1 MNILFVNY
9 GDFTTNSLNHIA
21 GFADALC
28 ADGHACV
35 VAVPAKP
42 GTISAVHDPL
52 FIPATYAQLLARP
65 GLFPDARPADIIHA
79 WTPRE
84 GVRKFVLAYQR
95 VVATP
100 ARVIIHLEDN
110 ERHLISAYTGK
121 TFDELRTAAPDQTDR
136 WLVDGL
142 PHPLRHENFLRVA
155 DGVTHIVDRLKEH
168 VPAGVPAH
176 LLFPPVDFRLYSPDL
191 PSPAA
196 ALRSELGLRPGEKAV
211 VFTGSNTFAN
221 EPELRQLYLAVA
233 LLNQRGTPTRLI
245 RTGFNSPTFLASL
258 AFDYR
263 AFVLDL
269 GFVAKTRLPHLL
281 ALADVLVQPG
291 QSGPFNDYR
300 LPSKLPEF
308 LASGRPVV
316 LPPTNLALLMQDGR
330 EALFLKTGAPE
341 DIADACQRLFADP
354 KLAAALGKSG
364 TAFAHRHFDA
374 KTNTT
379 ALYAFYA
386 ATAAR
391 PSRSDW
397 TLARDPFATETSLLA
412 ARVASHL
419 PAPAA
424 IELAG
429 LDLLVRQLE
438 LSLDATR
445 GLQARELADKSAEL
459 THANLRAELAQKHA
473 DNVDASRTALQTHA
487 DNLHAARIAVQTH
500 ADNLQSSRAA
510 LQTHADNLEKN
521 LAETNRLAVAQSGR
535 FTAQLAQSENHGRNL
550 QQTLDSLRPQ
560 FARSELLRDQAEKLL
575 AAARTQMTSLDHE
588 IDRLDGVCVQR
599 QRQIDFAQHQINEL
613 RAQGVALA
621 EQSARAIGQLADK
634 LRAQL
639 EQIRQRDDL
648 IFQRD
653 AKIRQFQH
661 SFSWQAT
668 APLRF
673 LRRKLVD
680 PFRKSAASTPPPA
693 SHLDLP
699 ALPKLP
705 HELTQFRA
713 PAMRDLPFSVDYPA
727 RWGFA
732 PRKLSLRGWCFADD
746 ATPLKHIRA
755 AINGRSYPGVYGL
768 KRMDVLAA
776 LRDKPQAEYCGWK
789 VEVEL
794 REGDSHIMLEVCD
807 ADGAW
812 QLFFRNDLNVGEAFD
827 IAELTNYERWVTTYD
842 TLTPDRLSAQR
853 ESSRHLPLRP
863 LISIVMPVYNTPEKW
878 LAKAIASIGSQTYSH
893 WELCIADDASTA
905 AHIRPLL
912 EKYAAEDP
920 RIKVCFREKNGHISA
935 ASNSALELATG
946 DFIALLDHDDEFTPH
961 ALFEIAMAHNA
972 HPDAD
977 FFYSDEDKIDEE
989 GHRHEPYFKPDFL
1002 PDLFLAQN
1010 YTSHLTVY
1018 RAALMRKAGAFRVGY
1033 EGSQDWD
1040 LALRIVGLMP
1050 DHSKIR
1056 HIPKILYHWRA
1067 IPGSTALLSSEK
1079 NYPVK
1084 AARKALTDHFARL
1097 KQSVELIPVP
1107 GDHWRVKYPLP
1118 AQPPLVSLL
1127 IPTRNGLK
1135 FLQRCVD
1142 SILEKTTY
1150 PNYEIVIIDN
1160 ASDDP
1165 ATLAYLG
1172 KVSGLGPEASGSA
1185 TLTPQASRLTPSEDA
1200 NRARAVRV
1208 LAYDFPFNYS
1218 AINNFA
1224 AKQAKGTVLGLLNN
1238 DLEVIHGDWLDEMVS
1253 QALRPQIGCVGAMLY
1268 YPNDTVQHAGVIIGL
1283 GGVAG
1288 HAFRDFPRNTE
1299 GVFNRARLVQN
1310 YGAVTAACLVIRRE
1324 IFEKVGGLDEKNLAV
1339 AFNDIDFC
1347 LKVRAAGYLNL
1358 WTPFAELYHHES
1370 ASRGVE
1376 DTPEKHERFRSE
1388 VETMMK
1394 RWEKEL
1400 KHDPAYN
1407 PNLTLELTDFTL
1419 AAPPRP
1425 WLP

>member
-9 GDFTTNSLNHIA
+9 GDFKTNSLNHIA

-28 ADGHACV
+28 AAGHACV
-35 VAVPAKP
+35 VGVPSGP
-42 GTISAVHDPL
+42 DTISAIRDPL
-52 FIPATYAQLLARP
+52 FIPATYEKLLAKP
-65 GLFPDARPADIIHA
+65 GLFPDARPADLIHA

-84 GVRKFVLAYQR
+84 GVRKFVLSYQR
-95 VVATP
+95 LLTKP

-110 ERHLISAYTGK
+110 ERYLIEAYTGQP
-121 TFDELRTAAPDQTDR
+121 FAQLRTASPHDTDR

-142 PHPLRHENFLRVA
+142 PHPLRHESFLRVA
-155 DGVTHIVDRLKEH
+155 DGVTHIIDRLKEH
-168 VPAGVPAH
+168 IPSGIPAQ
-176 LLFPPVDFRLYSPDL
+176 LLPPPVDFALYTPSAPD
-191 PSPAA
+191 A
-196 ALRSELGLRPGEKAV
+196 ALRLELGLRPEEKV
-211 VFTGSNTFAN
+211 IVFTGSNTFAN
-221 EPELRQLYLAVA
+221 EPELRELYLAVA
-233 LLNQRGTPTRLI
+233 LLNQRGTPTRLV

-258 AFDYR
+258 AFDYK

-269 GFVAKTRLPHLL
+269 GFVEKSTLPRLL

-291 QSGPFNDYR
+291 HAGPFNDYR

-308 LASGRPVV
+308 LASGKPVV

-330 EALFLKTGAPE
+330 DAVFLKTGAPE
-341 DIADACQRLFADP
+341 EIADTCQRLFADP
-354 KLAAALGKSG
+354 KLCATLGQNAV
-364 TAFAHRHFDA
+364 AFARRHFDTA
-374 KTNTT
+374 ANTR
-379 ALYAFYA
+379 ALTGFYA
-386 ATAAR
+386 ATVAR
-391 PSRSDW
+391 PSANDW
-397 TLARDPFATETSLLA
+397 TLAADPVATETELLT
-412 ARVASHL
+412 ARVQAL
-419 PAPAA
+419 APAPLAP
-424 IELAG
+424 ELAH
-429 LDLLVRQLE
+429 LALLLRDLE

-445 GLQARELADKSAEL
+445 GLQARELSAKSAALADAQRHYEL
-459 THANLRAELAQKHA
+459 TAQHARNLEINGAEAQRLSDGHIAQLSAAHAQTSAHAANLEKNLFDLRA
-473 DNVDASRTALQTHA
+473 
-487 DNLHAARIAVQTH
+487 HAANLETTLVETRRHAEQHAAQLQAAQAATRQH
-500 ADNLQSSRAA
+500 ADNLQKA
-510 LQTHADNLEKN
+510 
-521 LAETNRLAVAQSGR
+521 
-535 FTAQLAQSENHGRNL
+535 
-550 QQTLDSLRPQ
+550 LDSLRPQ
-560 FARSELLRDQAEKLL
+560 FARSETYRQQAETLL
-575 AAARTQMTSLDHE
+575 AAARQQMTALDLE
-588 IDRLDGVCVQR
+588 VDRLEGIRGQL
-599 QRQIDFAQHQINEL
+599 QNQIDFAHHQINEL
-613 RAQGVALA
+613 RAQGAALA
-621 EQSARAIGQLADK
+621 ASSVQALAQVGERLRDQLATIRHREDI
-634 LRAQL
+634 
-639 EQIRQRDDL
+639 IRQRDE
-648 IFQRD
+648 
-653 AKIRQFQH
+653 KIRQLQ
-661 SFSWQAT
+661 STFSWKVT
-668 APLRF
+668 APLRA
-673 LRRKLVD
+673 LRRKFID
-680 PFRKSAASTPPPA
+680 PRRPAAPLPA
-693 SHLDLP
+693 ADTSPLPNPELP
-699 ALPKLP
+699 ALPG
-705 HELTQFRA
+705 HLTAFHA
-713 PAMRDLPFSVDYPA
+713 PAQRALPYSVDYPN

-746 ATPLKHIRA
+746 GTSLKNIRA
-755 AINGRSYPGVYGL
+755 TINGRSYPGTYGL
-768 KRMDVLAA
+768 KRMDVLASV
-776 LRDKPQAEYCGWK
+776 RDRPQAEYCGWK

-794 REGDSHIMLEVCD
+794 RDGDTHIVLEVGD
-807 ADGAW
+807 HEGRW
-812 QLFFRNDLNVGEAFD
+812 QVFFKNDLNVGAGFD
-827 IAELTNYERWVTTYD
+827 VAELTSYERWVTTYD
-842 TLTPDRLSAQR
+842 TLANDRLSAQR

-863 LISIVMPVYNTPEKW
+863 LISILVPVYNTPEKW
-878 LAKAIASIGSQTYSH
+878 LTKAIASVGEQTYSN
-893 WELCIADDASTA
+893 WELCLADDASTA
-905 AHIRPLL
+905 PHVRPLL
-912 EKYAAEDP
+912 EHYAAADP

-946 DFIALLDHDDEFTPH
+946 EFIALLDHDDELTPH
-961 ALFEIAMAHNA
+961 ALYEVAMAHNA
-972 HPDAD
+972 HPTAD

-1018 RAALMRKAGAFRVGY
+1018 RASLMRRAGGFRVGY

-1040 LALRIVGLMP
+1040 LALRVVSLMP

-1084 AARKALTDHFARL
+1084 AAHRALTDHFARL
-1097 KQSVELIPVP
+1097 KQPVELIPVP

-1150 PNYEIVIIDN
+1150 PNYEVLIIDN
-1160 ASDDP
+1160 GSDDP
-1165 ATLAYLG
+1165 ATLEYFKTVTA
-1172 KVSGLGPEASGSA
+1172 KKS
-1185 TLTPQASRLTPSEDA
+1185 
-1200 NRARAVRV
+1200 VRV
-1208 LAYDFPFNYS
+1208 IPYDAPFNYS

-1224 AKQAKGTVLGLLNN
+1224 AKAARGPILGLLNN
-1238 DLEVIHGDWLDEMVS
+1238 DLEVINADWLHEMVA

-1268 YPNDTVQHAGVIIGL
+1268 YPNDTIQHAGVIIGL

-1310 YGAVTAACLVIRRE
+1310 YGAVTAACLVIRKE
-1324 IFEKVGGLDEKNLAV
+1324 IFDQVGGLDEKSLAV
-1339 AFNDIDFC
+1339 AFNDVDFC

-1376 DTPEKHERFRSE
+1376 DTPEKHERFRGE

-1425 WLP
+1425 WQP